1 MSHLNIGDIP
11 FFTREPSDYH
21 FVLTMPPKTKR
32 QKLDKPLLAGTLN
45 KVESLTKEIQATSS
59 KPTLTLSDL
68 NLPNAREVED
78 LNPGDVLDSIEE
90 LVTTSVQRIM
100 RNEPFTFTLP
110 THHICGDWGKRG
122 DGRWRW

>member
-1 MSHLNIGDIP
+1 
-11 FFTREPSDYH
+11 
-21 FVLTMPPKTKR
+21 MPPKTKR
-32 QKLDKPLLAGTLN
+32 QKLDKPLPAGTLN
-45 KVESLTKEIQATSS
+45 KVEALTKEIQATSS

-100 RNEPFTFTLP
+100 RIEPFTFTLP
-110 THHICGDWGKRG
+110 TRTSSNQIYVKGEEVYYLPLECH
-122 DGRWRW
+122 